1 MFKNIT
7 FTFTFTFSFSFFFL
21 CFFIAPLQAREP
33 LLRFSAEA
41 YTGVYTVGRAD
52 LMVSLDGDGQHNLYV
67 DPQGGYGT
75 DQAWYGDV
83 GLGYRWISNDA
94 AIVGWY
100 VFAGHSRVEN
110 SSGFWITNPGVEVMG
125 SRWDARVNAYIPV
138 AGRSDDLGGIE
149 STTAGPSFFTG
160 HSELRTV
167 SFTAFNEVQQVGNG
181 ADARVGYQLFSGV
194 PLKAVVGAYFFEIP
208 HAENV
213 RGGGAGVDYW
223 FDDYVRVFAR
233 YNYDNRQHSQVV
245 GGLGISFG
253 GVRNGH
259 WADPSLS
266 ERLTDPVE
274 RYIANL
280 GHGSGIPS
288 QTIRYGRGSGSR
300 IEVLQ
305 DNIAFFSQTG
315 GPDNGGT
322 NLTLADCTFENPCGP
337 TDFSQA
343 AVNTLNTLLPNTR
356 MYFNGGGY
364 TAGEEGGGSTPL
376 RLNNGQSVHS
386 RTADYSAPATG
397 TERSTFAGAFTLT
410 GNNHLENII
419 LIPIVGRFPDTGVTL
434 ESGNN
439 QITGSSIGTANNRYL
454 FAIENFGDNTR
465 VDASTIFSNI
475 LGVVT
480 TDSNFTM
487 QNSTLDLLNVENVGV
502 DGILAVGGSIS
513 IIDSR
518 IRVAGSSANAAAVGI
533 RTFSNSDVA
542 VTHSEIAVSN
552 DDTGAAVVLEN
563 NSGTINVLE
572 SDLNVDGTNPFIA
585 TGLPV
590 NIGAGTVC
598 VVNGAVVA
606 CP

>member
-1 MFKNIT
+1 MQWIKCIFL
-7 FTFTFTFSFSFFFL
+7 SFPLLL
-21 CFFIAPLQAREP
+21 CIAPLQAREP

-343 AVNTLNTLLPNTR
+343 GVNTLNTLLPNTR
-356 MYFNGGGY
+356 MYFNGGNYAAINPGIN
-364 TAGEEGGGSTPL
+364 PL
-376 RLNNGQSVHS
+376 TLNNGQSVHS

-397 TERSTFAGAFTLT
+397 TERSTFGGAFTLT

-419 LIPIVGRFPDTGVTL
+419 LIPFLGVVPDTGVRI
-434 ESGNN
+434 EGSNN
-439 QITGSSIGTANNRYL
+439 VITGSSIGTVSNRYA
-454 FAIENFGDNTR
+454 FSVQNVGIGTYIDNTFFFAAQMGIITYGSNLIVLKST
-465 VDASTIFSNI
+465 VDVELVGGGTGIEIMNNNAFVIDSAIRLTGTGAFPFTGIETSSNTNASTSII
-475 LGVVT
+475 
-480 TDSNFTM
+480 
-487 QNSTLDLLNVENVGV
+487 NSSIDIIHENVNGN
-502 DGILAVGGSIS
+502 AVALHNG
-513 IIDSR
+513 R
-518 IRVAGSSANAAAVGI
+518 GSSMTVLDSSLSVEGAHVAIARG
-533 RTFSNSDVA
+533 A
-542 VTHSEIAVSN
+542 VTVN
-552 DDTGAAVVLEN
+552 
-563 NSGTINVLE
+563 
-572 SDLNVDGTNPFIA
+572 DGT
-585 TGLPV
+585 T
-590 NIGAGTVC
+590 C
-598 VVNGAVVA
+598 RVNGAITA
-606 CP
+606 CA